1 MTERPTTYVDIIL
14 PLPLNSLFTYSIPE
28 PLTEAVKSGVRVI
41 VPFGKQ
47 KMMVGLAVRIHDKE
61 PEFKVKDITRVLDT
75 TPIVTEDQL
84 RMWNWIADYYMSP
97 IGEVFNAALPA
108 GLKAEDGF
116 RPKTETYVTLPEN
129 LRHEQALHIA
139 FGMLK
144 RALAQ
149 IKTFNTYLTLSH
161 WDTIVGDCTDE
172 PVVEVTKDELINESH
187 ATAGVMKQLLD
198 KKMLVTYEKEV
209 GRLNCGGV
217 PQLDNVK
224 RLSAAQQEAYN
235 NILFQFLKKN
245 VVLLRGVTS
254 SGKTEIYIHLI
265 KQALERHEQVL
276 YLLPE
281 IALTVQIRQ
290 RLQKV
295 FGDRLGIYH
304 SKYSDAERVEIWKK
318 QLSDSPYD
326 VILGAR
332 SAVLLPFSKLGLV
345 IIDEE
350 HETSFK
356 QQDPA
361 PRYHARSVA
370 IMLAHQHGAKTLLGS
385 ATPSAESW
393 HNAETGK
400 YGLVELDERYKGIE
414 MPEIKVVDVKDM
426 QRRKMMYGPISPLLL
441 ETMKKALDNGEQVIL
456 FQNRRGFAPMVECRT
471 CGWVPKCENCDVSL
485 TFHKNMNMLTCHYCG
500 FTYSVPKKCPN
511 CEGEDLRPY
520 GYGTEK
526 IEEKIMELFPNVP
539 VARMDLDTTRS
550 RNAYER
556 IINDFSAG
564 RTKILIGTQMVSK
577 GLDFDHVRV
586 VGILNA
592 DSMLNVPDF
601 RAYEHAFTMMSQV
614 AGRAGR
620 KGDRGL
626 VILQTKDVEQ
636 PIIEQV
642 VTNNWRAFY
651 SQLMAERRLFHY
663 PPFYRL
669 IYVYLKH
676 KDDDRVNTAAIEM
689 GGRLRQWLGA
699 RVLGPDKPAVSKVR
713 TFFIRKIM
721 LKLEPGIDMKR
732 VRQCLLLAE
741 RQMEQDKRYSSL
753 QIYYDVD
760 PS

>member
-1 MTERPTTYVDIIL
+1 MEKTLYIDIIL
-14 PLPLNSLFTYSIPE
+14 PLPLNSLFTYSVPKGME
-28 PLTEAVKSGVRVI
+28 QEAESGCRVL
-41 VPFGKQ
+41 VSFGKS
-47 KMMVGLAVRIHDKE
+47 KLTVGLIVRSHDRKPDFNVKDIERVLDKE
-61 PEFKVKDITRVLDT
+61 PV
-75 TPIVTEDQL
+75 VTQGQL
-84 RMWNWIADYYMSP
+84 KLWQWVAEYYMSP
-97 IGEVFNAALPA
+97 IGDVFNAALPA
-108 GLKAEDGF
+108 GLKSEDGY
-116 RPKTETYVTLPEN
+116 RAKTETYVTLPEN
-129 LRHEQALHIA
+129 LRHEQSLHVA
-139 FGMLK
+139 FGILK

-149 IKTFNTYLTLSH
+149 QKTFATYLNMSH
-161 WDTIVGDCTDE
+161 WDTIVGDCPDE
-172 PVVEVTKDELINESH
+172 KIVEVTKDELMNEAH
-187 ATAGVMKQLLD
+187 ATAGVMRQLFE
-198 KKMLVTYEKEV
+198 KKFLVTYEKEV
-209 GRLNCGGV
+209 GRLNRGGE
-217 PQLDNVK
+217 PHLDNIK
-224 RLSAAQQEAYN
+224 TLSEAQQEAYN
-235 NILFQFLKKN
+235 QILFQFLKKK

-265 KQALERHEQVL
+265 KLALERHEQVL

-290 RLQKV
+290 RLQRV

-318 QLSDSPYD
+318 QLSSTPYD

-332 SAVLLPFSKLGLV
+332 SAVLLPFNNLGLV

-370 IMLAHQHGAKTLLGS
+370 IMLAQQFGAKTLLGS

-393 HNAETGK
+393 NNAETGK
-400 YGLVELDERYKGIE
+400 YGLVELDQRFKGIE
-414 MPEIKVVDVKDM
+414 LPEIKVVDVKDM

-441 ETMKKALDNGEQVIL
+441 ETMQQALAEGEQVIL
-456 FQNRRGFAPMVECRT
+456 FQNRRGFAPMIECRV

-485 TFHKNMNMLTCHYCG
+485 TLHKNMNLLTCHYCG
-500 FTYSVPKKCPN
+500 YTYPVPKQCPN
-511 CEGEDLRPY
+511 CESDDIRPY

-526 IEEKIMELFPNVP
+526 IEEKIMELFPGVP

-564 RTKILIGTQMVSK
+564 RTKILIGTQMISK

-592 DSMLNVPDF
+592 DSMLNIPDF

-620 KGDRGL
+620 KGKRGL

-636 PIIEQV
+636 PVIRQV
-642 VTNNWRAFY
+642 VDNNWRDFY
-651 SQLMAERRLFHY
+651 SLMLAERSLFHY

-676 KDDDRVNTAAIEM
+676 KDEDRVDTAALEM
-689 GGRLRQWLGA
+689 GGRLRQWFGA
-699 RVLGPDKPAVSKVR
+699 RVLGPDKPSVSKVR
-713 TFFIRKIM
+713 TLFIRKIM
-721 LKLEPGIDMKR
+721 LKLEAGIDIRK
-732 VRQCLLLAE
+732 VHQCLHAAQQ
-741 RQMEQDKRYSSL
+741 QMEEDKRYSSL